1 VPLHTSS
8 IPGLYAEQKSWVI
21 GKPDK
26 TLFPPNDALGGFDA
40 AGGFPHG
47 NDEALQT
54 WKARPFHPKLR
65 GMKAIKDIV
74 IA

>member
-1 VPLHTSS
+1 M
-8 IPGLYAEQKSWVI
+8 PGLYAKQNSWVI

-26 TLFPPNDALGGFDA
+26 TLFPPNDALGSFDA

-47 NDEALQT
+47 NDEA